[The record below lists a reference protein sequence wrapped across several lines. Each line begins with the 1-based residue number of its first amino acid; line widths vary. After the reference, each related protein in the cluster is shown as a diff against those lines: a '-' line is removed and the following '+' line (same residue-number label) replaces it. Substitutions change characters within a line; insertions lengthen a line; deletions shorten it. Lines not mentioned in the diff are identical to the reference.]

1 MRYIYKF
8 LVAASIVPASSM
20 EMDASGKLP
29 TYVFQYVLPYCVEN
43 KLVNTAIDKRSQD
56 LIITEFIPQSDGTS
70 RITRNA
76 VVLPREITSKRIIG
90 QPICIGCKG
99 SFHVFQFICT
109 TVSHIQFFCV
119 DVEEKSVNVFK
130 DSVCYFSRDIMTVA
144 PIECHIS
151 TDKKLI
157 LLRLPQ
163 NVLKL
168 NRYANIL
175 LTVNSG
181 ICNIVKSK
189 LHDKKYTCVRFLP
202 QYPSQLLMV
211 EFNNI
216 STKCHLRIYDMTTQ
230 EVKAVKDHCINTF
243 SIGNIDGDYSAD
255 SCSEENTVM
264 SLCQTSLL
272 FDRICDLIFLTC
284 FPTVNTF
291 VAVFG
296 FKAETLEATFSYKI
310 NVNLKCSKINV
321 LGTNIFST
329 AMSNC
334 STMVNVYRLS
344 KSQQNSGLIQQTV
357 TSVKLPVMLNL
368 KFQVRAVILQHFT
381 GEKLA
386 LVLDALP
393 KQLKTYILLSYNKKV

>member
-1 MRYIYKF
+1 
-8 LVAASIVPASSM
+8 
-20 EMDASGKLP
+20 MDDSGKLP
-29 TYVFQYVLPYCVEN
+29 NFVFQYVLPHCVEN
-43 KLVNTAIDKRSQD
+43 KFINTAIDKKSQD
-56 LIITEFIPQSDGTS
+56 LIITEFIPQSDGTN

-76 VVLPREITSKRIIG
+76 VQVPKEITSKRIIG

-99 SFHVFQFICT
+99 SFYVFQFICT
-109 TVSHIQFFCV
+109 TVSHIQFFSV
-119 DVEEKSVNVFK
+119 DVDNKSVNVFK

-144 PIECHIS
+144 PVECHIS

-163 NVLKL
+163 AVLKL

-175 LTVNSG
+175 LTVNG
-181 ICNIVKSK
+181 EMCNIGKSK

-202 QYPSQLLMV
+202 HYPSQLLMV

-216 STKCHLRIYDMTTQ
+216 SSKCHLRIYDMTTQ
-230 EVKAVKDHCINTF
+230 EVKAAKDHCINTF
-243 SIGNIDGDYSAD
+243 SIGYIDGDNSAD
-255 SCSEENTVM
+255 TCSEENTVM

-272 FDRICDLIFLTC
+272 YDITCDLIILTC

-296 FKAETLEATFSYKI
+296 FRAETLEATFSFKI
-310 NVNLKCSKINV
+310 NVNLKCSK
-321 LGTNIFST
+321 TNEPKTSLLAT
-329 AMSNC
+329 EMSNC
-334 STMVNVYRLS
+334 STVVNVYRLS
-344 KSQQNSGLIQQTV
+344 KSQQNSGLIKQTV
-357 TSVKLPVMLNL
+357 TTVKLPVVLNL

-381 GEKLA
+381 GDKLQ

-393 KQLKTYILLSYNKKV
+393 KPLKTYILLGYNETV